1 MRITVWLA
9 VLFGAVGAGIATVVH
24 FASGHAVSDDVGV
37 FSYSSLP
44 RRYADYLPVQ
54 VTGIAG
60 HRVYP
65 SWLPAL
71 PAGIGA
77 GVIAGLL
84 LGVLFARSGF
94 RLVRD
99 AA

>member
-9 VLFGAVGAGIATVVH
+9 VLFGGVGAGIATVVH
-24 FASGHAVSDDVGV
+24 FASGHPITSGDFG
-37 FSYSSLP
+37 FYSYSSVP

-54 VTGIAG
+54 ISGG

-65 SWLPAL
+65 SWLPML

-77 GVIAGLL
+77 GIIAGLL
-84 LGVLFARSGF
+84 LGVLFARSGL